1 MTPHFGN
8 PAIPAG
14 SLILV
19 TGVNG
24 FIASHVTD
32 QLIQAGYRV
41 RGTTRDTNKTEWM
54 KEMFGD
60 AFEVVVV
67 KDMSAD
73 GAFDEACKGRCLL
86 FLLLYRLKMLS
97 ICPFV
102 SRRCGCHSCGFR
114 RFIR

>member
-1 MTPHFGN
+1 MTPDFDN
-8 PAIPAG
+8 PVVPPG

-41 RGTTRDTNKTEWM
+41 RGTTRDTSKTEWM

-60 AFEVVVV
+60 ALEVVVV
-67 KDMSAD
+67 KDMAAD
-73 GAFDEACKGRCLL
+73 GAFDEACKGGCLL
-86 FLLLYRLKMLS
+86 LLLLRLKMLNL
-97 ICPFV
+97 CPSL
-102 SRRCGCHSCGFR
+102 SRRFRRHSCGFR
-114 RFIR
+114 PFI